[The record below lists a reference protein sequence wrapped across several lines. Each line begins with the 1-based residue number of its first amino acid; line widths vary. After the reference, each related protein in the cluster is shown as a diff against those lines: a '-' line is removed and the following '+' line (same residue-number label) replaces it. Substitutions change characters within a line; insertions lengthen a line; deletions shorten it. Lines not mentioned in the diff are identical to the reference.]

1 MEILRNEILSEIQT
15 LVHVFRQ
22 DYVKI
27 KSTQLQG
34 LASLRV
40 QVYQWAE
47 PADFESQTVLRP
59 FLDIVRNENTTGPL
73 TRTAMESV
81 CNILRAYEHQTSIFA
96 PVVAMHHAFVEAIDA
111 VTQCRFQETDPES
124 DQYVLLMVVRVL
136 DVVIQCRAVDGLPV
150 DSKWRIFESL
160 FGISRSYEARL
171 SSVLRSL
178 ATETLHHLV
187 RALFVP
193 QTIGADAQLA
203 TKILGFLCQKVQAKS
218 QATERET
225 IVALNLLHSI
235 LHASGAALAQ
245 EPSLLAHIHD
255 DLCGALL
262 ILCRLSDISI
272 PILMASL
279 PLWRLLWVH
288 LRMHL
293 KLQWE
298 ELVLG
303 LLGALQDPNLTWEW
317 KLELAQLVVDLLSDA
332 AFALDMYVNYD
343 CDPDRSNVLEC
354 ILDVLLS
361 TETMLSTSTDKVSTE
376 EMIELSCLGLVN
388 ALQMLYQRTQHTEWP
403 ENASIGA
410 TQLLERRQRK
420 QVFQEAINLFNKK
433 PLQGLAMLES
443 HGFIESPM
451 TPVVVA
457 QFLRSLPRGMDK
469 NTVGQML
476 GGLGKASGGNA
487 NESVEFQ
494 SELRRAYVETFDLDQ
509 LALVDALR
517 LFLSAFRLP
526 GEAQQIDRILEA
538 FAERVYAQCRER
550 DLFGCV
556 DVAYLLSFS
565 IIMLNTDL
573 HNPNIRPEKKMSLP
587 DFLKNNTH
595 YGLNNQLAPLPED
608 YLTTIYHAIATDQF
622 RTFEEHQEMTF
633 ARSVDAPNL
642 LCTHFQL
649 DGMNYNVNSAQQ
661 QTRRSTAS
669 PMCMI
674 MTVKCLIVLQNAY
687 LTPPLNLLFESPNR
701 NLRDLAMQL
710 VVLTGLVA
718 SALQCEQV
726 LQNVVKLLAETST
739 LVDAIDADETIDGAE
754 YAFTNDALAC
764 AAAQGLLEVWTQCA
778 NMFRSQAWLYLNAVV
793 CRLREFR
800 LVPHNLLR
808 HRPNFRSVHE
818 TTQFVATVRRQAIT
832 KRTSYKKAAA
842 TSSSSST
849 FFHTMTRFFTE
860 APLSDSMDD
869 VQITNPQLAIDDLYF
884 DITDTTMSP
893 EMEWTRPLVSYYEHM
908 HPLSDAAF
916 LTFCETAWTEIERV
930 VLPPSKTKPK
940 VPVLSPGGAVFLE
953 QLVLQ
958 CIAHNQDSTKVNERL
973 WKHAHLLLNC
983 MDPLIRGNLQVQGMA
998 YDNAVFLVDTLV
1010 MGLITLE
1017 RDSISHLNQLLAA
1030 HRYLVPLVAQPLLR
1044 GLCQISTSSLDQLEL
1059 VHAVIPV
1066 EPAWIPE
1073 LVELLAKWMHSLDE
1087 APQLRPNLIYLVFT
1101 WGLFPVHADEAIGA
1115 QAMKYAVQLYI
1126 RSNSSPSDA
1135 LQIVGGL
1142 LSLRFHPKN
1151 DIRLASAQAIKQ
1163 CLLEVDVSFPPSTWL
1178 SVLRFGFQGEMKD
1191 AVTPVDSED
1200 WAVLA
1205 TFQMPQVDPL
1215 PPTVG
1220 RLQIL
1225 AQVFLHRLDALK
1237 PCADF
1242 EILWSELLA
1251 AFQTHLD
1258 HTSTAEE
1265 ARELLRNVVLVVQAT
1280 SSTEVWFEK
1289 SIPELTVHFPDL
1301 GGVVPAEP
1309 QERENVS

>member
-160 FGISRSYEARL
+160 FGISRSYEVSPALERFAVTSDRDAT
-171 SSVLRSL
+171 SSS
-178 ATETLHHLV
+178 AG
-187 RALFVP
+187 P
-193 QTIGADAQLA
+193 
-203 TKILGFLCQKVQAKS
+203 VQAKS

-245 EPSLLAHIHD
+245 EP
-255 DLCGALL
+255 
-262 ILCRLSDISI
+262 DISI

-633 ARSVDAPNL
+633 ARWNELQRQFRTATDSTIHSIAHVHDYDGQVLDCLAERLLDAAP
-642 LCTHFQL
+642 Q
-649 DGMNYNVNSAQQ
+649 
-661 QTRRSTAS
+661 
-669 PMCMI
+669 
-674 MTVKCLIVLQNAY
+674 
-687 LTPPLNLLFESPNR
+687 LFESPNR

-1151 DIRLASAQAIKQ
+1151 DIRLASAQATKQ

>member
-245 EPSLLAHIHD
+245 EP
-255 DLCGALL
+255 
-262 ILCRLSDISI
+262 
-272 PILMASL
+272 L

-538 FAERVYAQCRER
+538 FAEMVYAQCRER

-633 ARSVDAPNL
+633 ARWNELQRQFRTATDSTIHSIAHVHDYDGQVLDCLAERLLDAA
-642 LCTHFQL
+642 TQ
-649 DGMNYNVNSAQQ
+649 
-661 QTRRSTAS
+661 
-669 PMCMI
+669 
-674 MTVKCLIVLQNAY
+674 
-687 LTPPLNLLFESPNR
+687 LFESPNR

-1151 DIRLASAQAIKQ
+1151 DIRLASAQATKQ

>member
-160 FGISRSYEARL
+160 FGISRSYEVSPALERFAVTSDRDAT
-171 SSVLRSL
+171 SSS
-178 ATETLHHLV
+178 AG
-187 RALFVP
+187 P
-193 QTIGADAQLA
+193 
-203 TKILGFLCQKVQAKS
+203 VQAKS

-245 EPSLLAHIHD
+245 EP
-255 DLCGALL
+255 
-262 ILCRLSDISI
+262 
-272 PILMASL
+272 L

-633 ARSVDAPNL
+633 ARWNELQRQFRTATDSTIHSIAHVHDYDGQVLDCLAERLLDAAP
-642 LCTHFQL
+642 Q
-649 DGMNYNVNSAQQ
+649 
-661 QTRRSTAS
+661 
-669 PMCMI
+669 
-674 MTVKCLIVLQNAY
+674 
-687 LTPPLNLLFESPNR
+687 LFESPNR

>member
-160 FGISRSYEARL
+160 FGISRSYEVSPALERFAVTSDRDAT
-171 SSVLRSL
+171 SSS
-178 ATETLHHLV
+178 AG
-187 RALFVP
+187 P
-193 QTIGADAQLA
+193 
-203 TKILGFLCQKVQAKS
+203 VQAKS

-633 ARSVDAPNL
+633 ARWNELQRQFRTATDSTIHSIAHVHDYDGQVLDCLAERLLDAAP
-642 LCTHFQL
+642 Q
-649 DGMNYNVNSAQQ
+649 
-661 QTRRSTAS
+661 
-669 PMCMI
+669 
-674 MTVKCLIVLQNAY
+674 
-687 LTPPLNLLFESPNR
+687 LFESPNR